1 MHALGI
7 PATRGA
13 TRCVV
18 MRQGEARQAAEEERV
33 RTSLFIMLIQ
43 VGKELTL

>member
-7 PATRGA
+7 PAARGV
-13 TRCVV
+13 TQCGV

-33 RTSLFIMLIQ
+33 RTSLFLMLIQ